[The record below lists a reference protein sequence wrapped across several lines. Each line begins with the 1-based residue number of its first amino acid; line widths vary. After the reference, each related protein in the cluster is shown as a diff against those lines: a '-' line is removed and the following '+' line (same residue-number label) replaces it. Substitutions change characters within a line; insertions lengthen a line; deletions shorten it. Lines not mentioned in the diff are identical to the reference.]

1 MLFIAYLVPIHHY
14 ISARLYTFSMSIE
27 LQQSII
33 STAAYNIESV
43 LLLLYPLSVDNRREQ
58 SYIAEQQQRKSSI
71 GLYLPF
77 SRRRSL

>member
-14 ISARLYTFSMSIE
+14 ICAALHISYMSIE

-33 STAAYNIESV
+33 STAAPIYNIESV
-43 LLLLYPLSVDNRREQ
+43 LLLYPLSVDNRREQ
-58 SYIAEQQQRKSSI
+58 SYIAEQQRKSSI